1 MGERNL
7 WELEAAARARGYRS
21 ICGCDEAGAGPLAGP
36 VYAAAVILPEGLVLP
51 GLDDSK
57 KVAPKRREALFDA
70 ICDQAV
76 AWSVASVPPEEIDEL
91 DILNARIRAMQEAID
106 GLDPPAD
113 YALIDGNRDHGSR
126 CAVTTPHQTAVG
138 GDSRSASIAA
148 ASILAKVSRDRC
160 MLELAEQYPQYQF
173 DRHKG
178 YGTKLHYAMLDRYGP
193 TPVHRRS
200 FLKKWE
206 AGRGG

>member
-70 ICDQAV
+70 ICDQAGIARCRTADV
-76 AWSVASVPPEEIDEL
+76 EALRDQGSFDLSGLRALHRSMGIDVLVPDRF
-91 DILNARIRAMQEAID
+91 AFAQAF
-106 GLDPPAD
+106 PALPVD
-113 YALIDGNRDHGSR
+113 R
-126 CAVTTPHQTAVG
+126 
-138 GDSRSASIAA
+138 ASIEDYMTLMLKGAA
-148 ASILAKVSRDRC
+148 L
-160 MLELAEQYPQYQF
+160 
-173 DRHKG
+173 
-178 YGTKLHYAMLDRYGP
+178 
-193 TPVHRRS
+193 
-200 FLKKWE
+200 
-206 AGRGG
+206 